1 MFERNS
7 DIMLP
12 QKKKNIN
19 KINPTTSGK
28 YQTIMD
34 STIIKKTLNSL

>member
-12 QKKKNIN
+12 QKKNIN
-19 KINPTTSGK
+19 KINPTISGK
-28 YQTIMD
+28 YQIIMTPL
-34 STIIKKTLNSL
+34 SLKKR

>member
-12 QKKKNIN
+12 QKKKILTRLIQQLQENI
-19 KINPTTSGK
+19 K
-28 YQTIMD
+28 Q
-34 STIIKKTLNSL
+34 

>member
-12 QKKKNIN
+12 QKKNIN
-19 KINPTTSGK
+19 KINPTISGK